1 MAFFK
6 NRSIQVRMVK
16 AEEVDEDVVEKVGT
30 FEIKAEVVAD
40 QVQSVLMTVGIGIL
54 TYVVADT
61 LRQVAIERA
70 KR

>member
-1 MAFFK
+1 MFK
-6 NRSIQVRMVK
+6 DRSLQVTMVK
-16 AEEVDEDVVEKVGT
+16 RPEEAVSVTEEVSS

-40 QVQSVLMTVGIGIL
+40 QVKSVLWSIGGGIL
-54 TYVVADT
+54 TYVIADT